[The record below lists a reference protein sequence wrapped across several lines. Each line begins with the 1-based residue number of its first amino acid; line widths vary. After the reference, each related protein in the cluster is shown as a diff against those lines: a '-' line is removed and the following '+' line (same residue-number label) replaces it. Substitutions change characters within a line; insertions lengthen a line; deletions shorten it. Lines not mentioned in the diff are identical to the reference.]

1 MTNKQLPLEWK
12 DKIGK
17 NKFKL
22 KITTQNVKIKLRLTA
37 ALVIFSMVSNILG
50 EEWIRCQHYFLE
62 RLQI

>member
-22 KITTQNVKIKLRLTA
+22 KITTQNVKIK
-37 ALVIFSMVSNILG
+37 
-50 EEWIRCQHYFLE
+50 
-62 RLQI
+62 